1 MSQNKSRVGF
11 FEQKGLHCARY
22 RESKASIQDAN
33 FQNADL
39 TGANFGKVKFA
50 GTDFTGAICPNGY
63 QFGVPG
69 ANCPTRSRANLKNT
83 NIGCSAKALF
93 AIAAPHALSYMNPA
107 YLGWNGAPPL
117 ATCQGG
123 WAVLTGFK
131 VDTDTGWGLA
141 LFQQIGGQW
150 KFVMMQA
157 PGYHFCD
164 QYPKAALVVLGSRL
178 CGE

>member
-63 QFGVPG
+63 QFGVTG